1 MSGKKYVPE
10 GVWLVCDKGVKPSQL
25 RSLSYSETV
34 IMGEHMCTRMDKVL
48 AVNFDPFGA
57 CACCNGSPCT
67 APVIDWTH
75 VTDKIRLGGNL
86 LLLENSELLC
96 SLGGRIRIFYT
107 LAAAS
112 AACGASREEERSFWS
127 KAIDFGKGLGKGLWK
142 GLKGTVTGVI
152 DLGIWAGK
160 HSLPYMLLDP
170 AGFADQLK
178 QDGEI
183 LKSLGNLA
191 GKAGTWI

>member
-1 MSGKKYVPE
+1 M
-10 GVWLVCDKGVKPSQL
+10 
-25 RSLSYSETV
+25 
-34 IMGEHMCTRMDKVL
+34 
-48 AVNFDPFGA
+48 ANFDPFGA

-152 DLGIWAGK
+152 DLGIWAG
-160 HSLPYMLLDP
+160 
-170 AGFADQLK
+170 
-178 QDGEI
+178 
-183 LKSLGNLA
+183 
-191 GKAGTWI
+191 

>member
-1 MSGKKYVPE
+1 MWGKTVAVTGAKARGRTE
-10 GVWLVCDKGVKPSQL
+10 EQG
-25 RSLSYSETV
+25 RSE
-34 IMGEHMCTRMDKVL
+34 
-48 AVNFDPFGA
+48 AVA
-57 CACCNGSPCT
+57 RTEEQYHS
-67 APVIDWTH
+67 
-75 VTDKIRLGGNL
+75 DKIRLGGNL

-160 HSLPYMLLDP
+160 HSLPYILQGIGNLLGLLGGCSGVAFLP
-170 AGFADQLK
+170 ALIVGEVVEHILS
-178 QDGEI
+178 EI
-183 LKSLGNLA
+183 LEIGFERFDVRKPLTACNSEKSDN
-191 GKAGTWI
+191 